1 MRRYLEQ
8 TSGPTAVAAQPA
20 AQCVPSDIGT
30 LAVTEPNQIDKASF
44 GRIQP
49 KREAV
54 ASIDFLATE
63 VKGFSCKNVNIDR
76 RTQRRCPAST
86 GNGDI
91 NSGWDDV
98 RQFMTGQ
105 GRGQAEGAARG
116 VRYAISRRF

>member
-1 MRRYLEQ
+1 VEVRCHLEE
-8 TSGPTAVAAQPA
+8 TRGLTAAAAQPA
-20 AQCVPSDIGT
+20 AQCFPSDIGT

-44 GRIQP
+44 GCIQP
-49 KREAV
+49 KSEAV

-76 RTQRRCPAST
+76 RTQHRCPAST

-91 NSGWDDV
+91 DAGWDDV

-105 GRGQAEGAARG
+105 GR
-116 VRYAISRRF
+116 